1 MYTQVD
7 CPCCNSQPV
16 LIPAQLSQFVT
27 WRVTGN
33 DPGGNTDT
41 VLCHCEQCNFYFSSQ
56 RFTNKEMQRL
66 YEGYRNETYNQMR
79 KQCESAYKE
88 QLYSLDYINR
98 RKEFINSLIYQHVS
112 DLQSVL
118 DYGGDDG
125 TYIPDVP
132 VKFVYD
138 VSGVEPVPGVNKYS
152 LNNQDRFD
160 LVMNCQVLEH
170 VSDINQLIIDLKAR
184 TKEYLYIEVPAYRDP
199 PAVNIV
205 IGEHINFF
213 RKQSLH
219 ALLNKHNINIVDT
232 AIDYDLKVLA
242 VLGKI

>member
-16 LIPAQLSQFVT
+16 QISAQLSQFVI
-27 WRVTGN
+27 WRITGN
-33 DPGGNTDT
+33 NPGSDTDT
-41 VLCHCEQCNFYFSSQ
+41 VLCHCEQCDFYFSLQ
-56 RFTNKEMQRL
+56 RFEDNEMHRL
-66 YEGYRNETYNQMR
+66 YQGYRNEMYNQMR
-79 KQCESAYKE
+79 KQCEPAYKE
-88 QLYSLDYINR
+88 QLYSLDYINS
-98 RKEFINSLIYQHVS
+98 RKEFINLLIYKHVS
-112 DLQSVL
+112 NLQSIL

-125 TYIPDVP
+125 AYIPDVP

-138 VSGVEPVPGVNKYS
+138 VSGVEPVPGVNKY
-152 LNNQDRFD
+152 LLDNHDCFD

-170 VSDINQLIIDLKAR
+170 VSDVNKLIIDLKAR

-199 PAVNIV
+199 PAVNMV

-213 RKQSLH
+213 REQSLH

-232 AIDYDLKVLA
+232 AVDYDLKVLA

>member
-1 MYTQVD
+1 MYTQVN
-7 CPCCNSQPV
+7 CPCCNSLPV
-16 LIPAQLSQFVT
+16 QISVQLSQFVT
-27 WRVTGN
+27 WRITGS
-33 DPGGNTDT
+33 DPGSNTNAT
-41 VLCHCEQCNFYFSSQ
+41 LCHCKQCDFYFSLH
-56 RFTNKEMQRL
+56 RFNDKEMQNL
-66 YEGYRNETYNQMR
+66 YHGYRNETYNQMR
-79 KQCESAYKE
+79 KQCEPAYKNE
-88 QLYSLDYINR
+88 LYSLDYINR
-98 RKEFINSLIYQHVS
+98 RKGFINSLIYQHVS
-112 DLQSVL
+112 NLQSVL

-152 LNNQDRFD
+152 LDNQDQFD

-170 VSDINQLIIDLKAR
+170 VSDVDQLIIDLKIR

-199 PAVNIV
+199 PAVNMV

-213 RKQSLH
+213 REQSLH
-219 ALLNKHNINIVDT
+219 TLLNKHNINIVDT
-232 AIDYDLKVLA
+232 AVDYDLKVLA

>member
-1 MYTQVD
+1 MYKQIN
-7 CPCCNSQPV
+7 CPCCNALPIH
-16 LIPAQLSQFVT
+16 IPAQLSQFVI
-27 WRVTGN
+27 WRITGSN
-33 DPGGNTDT
+33 PGSNTDT
-41 VLCHCEQCNFYFSSQ
+41 VLCHCKQCDFYFSLQ
-56 RFTNKEMQRL
+56 RFDNQEIQCL
-66 YEGYRNETYNQMR
+66 YEGYRDEIYNQMR
-79 KQCESAYKE
+79 KQCEPTYNE
-88 QLYSLDYINR
+88 ELYSQDYINR
-98 RKEFINSLIYQHVS
+98 RKEFINSLISLHVS
-112 DLQSVL
+112 NIQSIL

-138 VSGVEPVPGVNKYS
+138 VSGVAPKPGVYKYS
-152 LNNQDRFD
+152 LQSQQQFD

-170 VSDINQLIIDLKAR
+170 VPDINKLVSDLKAR

-199 PAVNIV
+199 PSDNMV

-219 ALLNKHNINIVDT
+219 ALLNKHNIRILDT
-232 AIDYDLKVLA
+232 AVDYDLKVLA